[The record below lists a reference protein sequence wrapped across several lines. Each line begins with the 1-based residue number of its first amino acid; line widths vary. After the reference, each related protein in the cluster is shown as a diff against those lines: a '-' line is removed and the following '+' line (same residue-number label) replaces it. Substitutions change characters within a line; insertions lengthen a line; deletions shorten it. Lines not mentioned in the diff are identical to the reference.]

1 MRDKV
6 DILMVVVLLGA
17 LAGYAM
23 GAGDDSAL
31 SKEYRIKAAF
41 IYNFIKFVD
50 WPQPAPA
57 ESDKKADDTAK
68 PITIGIIGKDLF
80 GDAFEPVKGK
90 PVRGRKIVVKQFGEF
105 RRLVNDKS
113 NDKAKSEANI
123 EALRQCQLLFTC
135 SSEKKDTDRII
146 EIVRGHKVQTIGE
159 TDGFVEAGGI
169 VNFIL
174 EEKKLI
180 FEVNLVASKR
190 ANLEISSKLLRVA
203 KRVITEKTSEKA
215 KD

>member
-41 IYNFIKFVD
+41 IYNFIKFVK
-50 WPQPAPA
+50 WPEEAN
-57 ESDKKADDTAK
+57 EGSEKTSKDDDT
-68 PITIGIIGKDLF
+68 ITIGIIGKDPF

-146 EIVRGHKVQTIGE
+146 EIVRGHNVLTIGE

>member
-1 MRDKV
+1 
-6 DILMVVVLLGA
+6 MVVVFFGA
-17 LAGYAM
+17 LAAHAA

-41 IYNFIKFVD
+41 IYNFIKFVK
-50 WPQPAPA
+50 WPEEAN
-57 ESDKKADDTAK
+57 EGSEKTSKDDDT
-68 PITIGIIGKDLF
+68 ITIGIIGKDPF
-80 GDAFEPVKGK
+80 GDAFEPVKGN

-146 EIVRGHKVQTIGE
+146 EIVRGHNVLTIGE

-190 ANLEISSKLLRVA
+190 AHLEISSKLLRVA
-203 KRVITEKTSEKA
+203 KRVIKEKTSEKA

>member
-1 MRDKV
+1 
-6 DILMVVVLLGA
+6 MVVVLVTGLMGHA
-17 LAGYAM
+17 T
-23 GAGDDSAL
+23 GAGDDSAHTR
-31 SKEYRIKAAF
+31 EYKIKAAF
-41 IYNFIKFVD
+41 IYNFIKFVK
-50 WPQPAPA
+50 WPEEAN
-57 ESDKKADDTAK
+57 EGSEKTSKDDDT
-68 PITIGIIGKDLF
+68 ITIGIIGKDPF

-146 EIVRGHKVQTIGE
+146 EIVRGHNVLTIGE

-180 FEVNLVASKR
+180 FEVNLIASKR